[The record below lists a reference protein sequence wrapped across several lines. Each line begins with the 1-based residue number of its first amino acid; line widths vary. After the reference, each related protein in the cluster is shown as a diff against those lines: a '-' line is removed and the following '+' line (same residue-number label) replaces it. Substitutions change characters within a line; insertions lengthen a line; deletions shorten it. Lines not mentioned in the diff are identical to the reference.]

1 MLLLSSTLMF
11 THPTSTTLFPVLS
24 KLTILVLSFEDLTDN
39 SNLCL
44 YSQPF
49 YDSLLSSYNVTLE
62 GQSTNDIVHWS
73 QIFSLFYDSLLSSY
87 DVTLEGQSTND
98 IVHWSQIISTLI
110 WNKVDAPIRNSD
122 MFWYSMR
129 APKVATMDNQKWFV
143 RILFSAQ

>member
-1 MLLLSSTLMF
+1 MLLLSSTLLF

-62 GQSTNDIVHWS
+62 GQSTNDIVR
-73 QIFSLFYDSLLSSY
+73 
-87 DVTLEGQSTND
+87 
-98 IVHWSQIISTLI
+98 WSQIISSLI
-110 WNKVDAPIRNSD
+110 WNEVDAPIGNSD
-122 MFWYSMR
+122 MFSYSMR

-143 RILFSAQ
+143 WILFTA